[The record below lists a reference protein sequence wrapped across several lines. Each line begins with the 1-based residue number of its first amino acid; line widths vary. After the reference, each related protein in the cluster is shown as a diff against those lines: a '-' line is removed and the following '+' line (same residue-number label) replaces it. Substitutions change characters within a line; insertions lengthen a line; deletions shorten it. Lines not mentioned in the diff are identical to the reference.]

1 VSYDTKRANPTA
13 TRGGERIR
21 HARLYSAI
29 RRLQGSFKAHGHWE
43 IAGIST
49 LFGGQDKLGLHS
61 QTGKHPRQTALAR
74 AERSG
79 VSRLMPGGSTM
90 KAATRPQQGEFNIE
104 EARAEAQAANERRRH
119 DSMLEKEA
127 MRSVLM
133 SGNITTLKK
142 VVNAIGSK
150 NQPRRNR

>member
-1 VSYDTKRANPTA
+1 
-13 TRGGERIR
+13 
-21 HARLYSAI
+21 
-29 RRLQGSFKAHGHWE
+29 
-43 IAGIST
+43 
-49 LFGGQDKLGLHS
+49 
-61 QTGKHPRQTALAR
+61 
-74 AERSG
+74 
-79 VSRLMPGGSTM
+79 M

-104 EARAEAQAANERRRH
+104 EARAEAEAANERRRH
-119 DSMLEKEA
+119 DSMLEKEAMRSVLMSGNIATLKKVVNVPKEKARAEAQAAEERRRDESRLEKEAMRSVLMSRHNPEAFDSDKARAEAEAANERRRHNSMLEKEA